1 MQSNRS
7 NAMTDESFDRSLNQ
21 FGFATVILC
30 ILTGFAAALF
40 PLDAPAGANATD
52 TERLA
57 WLAENMGSFVAG
69 WVNQIVAMLSLSGF
83 FLAIALRAR
92 HVAPLRVIL
101 AVGAVAMATMAFAI
115 PKFMA
120 VWTIPMLT
128 EASLAGGSGSAMAET
143 LLPLLNV
150 SIPFSL
156 YTSFDYLGF
165 WLYAIVAVLMM
176 GAVDRVDKPSTIA
189 AVSLGL
195 FGLGFHVAL
204 ILLLTRVIGAPDI
217 ELVFGITV
225 IPLLCLLIAMLITF
239 QRDRAPLNNSMPR

>member
-1 MQSNRS
+1 MQSNSS
-7 NAMTDESFDRSLNQ
+7 NTMVDASLDYSLNQ
-21 FGFATVILC
+21 FGFAAAILC
-30 ILTGFAAALF
+30 IVTGVAAALL
-40 PLDAPAGANATD
+40 PLDAPAGAMATD

-57 WLAENMGSFVAG
+57 WLAENRGSFVAG

-92 HVAPLRVIL
+92 HVAPLRAIL

-120 VWTIPMLT
+120 IWTIPMLT
-128 EASLAGGSGSAMAET
+128 EASVTGGSGSAMAET

-165 WLYAIVAVLMM
+165 WLYALFAVLMM
-176 GAVDRVDKPSTIA
+176 GAVDRVDRLSTIA
-189 AVSLGL
+189 AASLGL

-204 ILLLTRVIGAPDI
+204 ILLLTRVIGAADI
-217 ELVFGITV
+217 EIVFGITV
-225 IPLLCLLIAMLITF
+225 IPLLVLVLVMLAIFKRHPTP
-239 QRDRAPLNNSMPR
+239 AGGTLS

>member
-1 MQSNRS
+1 MQSNSS
-7 NAMTDESFDRSLNQ
+7 NTMVDASLDYSLNQ
-21 FGFATVILC
+21 FGFAAAILC
-30 ILTGFAAALF
+30 IVTGVAAALL
-40 PLDAPAGANATD
+40 PLDAPAGAMATD

-57 WLAENMGSFVAG
+57 WLAENRGSFVAG

-92 HVAPLRVIL
+92 HVAPLRAIL

-120 VWTIPMLT
+120 IWTIPMLT
-128 EASLAGGSGSAMAET
+128 EASVTGGSGSAMAET

-165 WLYAIVAVLMM
+165 WLYALFAVLMM
-176 GAVDRVDKPSTIA
+176 GAVDSVDRLSTIA
-189 AVSLGL
+189 AASLGL

-204 ILLLTRVIGAPDI
+204 ILLLTRVIGAADI
-217 ELVFGITV
+217 EIVFGITV
-225 IPLLCLLIAMLITF
+225 IPLLVLVLVMLAIFKRHPTP
-239 QRDRAPLNNSMPR
+239 AGGTLS

>member
-1 MQSNRS
+1 MQSATS
-7 NAMTDESFDRSLNQ
+7 NITVDASFDRSLNQ
-21 FGFATVILC
+21 FGFVTVILC
-30 ILTGFAAALF
+30 ILTGFAAALL

-69 WVNQIVAMLSLSGF
+69 WVNQIIAMLSLSGF

-120 VWTIPMLT
+120 IWTIPMLT
-128 EASLAGGSGSAMAET
+128 EASVTGGSGSEMAGT

-165 WLYAIVAVLMM
+165 WLYALFAVLML
-176 GAVDRVDKPSTIA
+176 GAVDRVDRLSTIA

-195 FGLGFHVAL
+195 FGLGFHFAL
-204 ILLLTRVIGAPDI
+204 ILLLTGVIGAADI
-217 ELVFGITV
+217 EIVFGITF
-225 IPLLCLLIAMLITF
+225 IPLLILVLVMLAVFRRERT
-239 QRDRAPLNNSMPR
+239 PLGGPLP

>member
-1 MQSNRS
+1 MQSTTS
-7 NAMTDESFDRSLNQ
+7 NITVDASFDRSLNQ
-21 FGFATVILC
+21 FGFVTVILC
-30 ILTGFAAALF
+30 ILTGFLAALL

-69 WVNQIVAMLSLSGF
+69 WVNQIIAMLSLSGF

-120 VWTIPMLT
+120 IWTIPMLT
-128 EASLAGGSGSAMAET
+128 EASVTGGSGSAMAGT

-165 WLYAIVAVLMM
+165 WLYALFAVLMM
-176 GAVDRVDKPSTIA
+176 GAVDRVDRLSTIA

-204 ILLLTRVIGAPDI
+204 ILLLTRVIGAADI
-217 ELVFGITV
+217 EIVFGITF
-225 IPLLCLLIAMLITF
+225 IPLLILVLVMLAVFRRERT
-239 QRDRAPLNNSMPR
+239 PLGEPLP

>member
-1 MQSNRS
+1 MQSTTS
-7 NAMTDESFDRSLNQ
+7 NITVDASFDRSLNQ
-21 FGFATVILC
+21 FGFVTVILC
-30 ILTGFAAALF
+30 ILTGFAAALL

-69 WVNQIVAMLSLSGF
+69 WVNQIIAMLSLSGF

-120 VWTIPMLT
+120 IWTIPMLT
-128 EASLAGGSGSAMAET
+128 EASVTGGSGSEMAGT

-165 WLYAIVAVLMM
+165 WLYALFAVLMM
-176 GAVDRVDKPSTIA
+176 GAVDRVDRLSTIA

-204 ILLLTRVIGAPDI
+204 ILLLTGVIGAADI
-217 ELVFGITV
+217 EIVFGITF
-225 IPLLCLLIAMLITF
+225 IPLLILVLVMLAVFRRERT
-239 QRDRAPLNNSMPR
+239 PLGEPLP

>member
-1 MQSNRS
+1 MQSNSS
-7 NAMTDESFDRSLNQ
+7 NTMVDASLDYSLNQ
-21 FGFATVILC
+21 FGFAAAILC
-30 ILTGFAAALF
+30 IVTGVAAALL
-40 PLDAPAGANATD
+40 PLGAPAGAMATD

-57 WLAENMGSFVAG
+57 WLAENRGSFVAG

-92 HVAPLRVIL
+92 HVAPLRAIL

-120 VWTIPMLT
+120 IWTIPMLT
-128 EASLAGGSGSAMAET
+128 EASVTGGSGSAMAET

-165 WLYAIVAVLMM
+165 WLYALFAVLMM
-176 GAVDRVDKPSTIA
+176 GAVDRVDRLSTIA
-189 AVSLGL
+189 AASLGL

-204 ILLLTRVIGAPDI
+204 ILLLTRVIGAADI
-217 ELVFGITV
+217 EIVFGITV
-225 IPLLCLLIAMLITF
+225 IPLLVLVLVMLAIFKRHPTP
-239 QRDRAPLNNSMPR
+239 AGGTLS

>member
-1 MQSNRS
+1 MQSTTS
-7 NAMTDESFDRSLNQ
+7 NITVDASFDRSLNQ
-21 FGFATVILC
+21 FGFVTVILC
-30 ILTGFAAALF
+30 ILTGFSAALL

-69 WVNQIVAMLSLSGF
+69 WVNQIIAMLSLSGF

-120 VWTIPMLT
+120 IWTIPMLT
-128 EASLAGGSGSAMAET
+128 EASVTGGSGSEMAET

-165 WLYAIVAVLMM
+165 WLYALFAVLMM
-176 GAVDRVDKPSTIA
+176 GAVDRIDKLSTITA
-189 AVSLGL
+189 ASLGL

-204 ILLLTRVIGAPDI
+204 MLLLTGVIGAADI
-217 ELVFGITV
+217 EMVFGITF
-225 IPLLCLLIAMLITF
+225 IPLLFLLLVMLAIF
-239 QRDRAPLNNSMPR
+239 RRDRTPLGG

>member
-1 MQSNRS
+1 MQSATS
-7 NAMTDESFDRSLNQ
+7 NITVDASLDRSLNQ
-21 FGFATVILC
+21 FGFVTVILC
-30 ILTGFAAALF
+30 ILTGFAAALL
-40 PLDAPAGANATD
+40 PLDAPAGVNAKD

-69 WVNQIVAMLSLSGF
+69 WVNQIIAMLSLSGF

-120 VWTIPMLT
+120 IWTIPMLT
-128 EASLAGGSGSAMAET
+128 EASVTGGSGSEMAGT

-165 WLYAIVAVLMM
+165 WLYALFAVLMM
-176 GAVDRVDKPSTIA
+176 GAVDRVDRLSTIA

-204 ILLLTRVIGAPDI
+204 ILLLTGVIGAADI
-217 ELVFGITV
+217 EIVFGITF
-225 IPLLCLLIAMLITF
+225 IPLLILVLVMLAVF
-239 QRDRAPLNNSMPR
+239 RRDRTPLGGPLP

>member
-1 MQSNRS
+1 MQSNSS
-7 NAMTDESFDRSLNQ
+7 NTMVDASLDYSLNQ
-21 FGFATVILC
+21 FGFAAAILC
-30 ILTGFAAALF
+30 IVTGVAAALL
-40 PLDAPAGANATD
+40 PLDAPAGAMATD

-57 WLAENMGSFVAG
+57 WLAENKGSFVAG

-92 HVAPLRVIL
+92 HVAPLRAIL

-120 VWTIPMLT
+120 IWTIPMLT
-128 EASLAGGSGSAMAET
+128 EASVTGGSGSAMAET

-165 WLYAIVAVLMM
+165 WLYALFAVLMM
-176 GAVDRVDKPSTIA
+176 GAVDRVDRLSTIA
-189 AVSLGL
+189 AASLGL

-204 ILLLTRVIGAPDI
+204 ILLLTRVIGAADI
-217 ELVFGITV
+217 EIVFGITV
-225 IPLLCLLIAMLITF
+225 IPLLVLVLVMLAIFKRHPTP
-239 QRDRAPLNNSMPR
+239 AGGTLS

>member
-1 MQSNRS
+1 MVDASL
-7 NAMTDESFDRSLNQ
+7 DYSLNQ
-21 FGFATVILC
+21 FGFAAAILC
-30 ILTGFAAALF
+30 IVTGVAAALL
-40 PLDAPAGANATD
+40 PLDAPAGAMATD

-57 WLAENMGSFVAG
+57 WLAENRGSFVAG

-92 HVAPLRVIL
+92 HVAPLRAIL

-120 VWTIPMLT
+120 IWTIPMLT
-128 EASLAGGSGSAMAET
+128 EASVTGGSGSAMAET

-165 WLYAIVAVLMM
+165 WLYALFAVLMM
-176 GAVDRVDKPSTIA
+176 GAVDRVDRLSTIA
-189 AVSLGL
+189 AASLGL
-195 FGLGFHVAL
+195 FGLVFHVAL
-204 ILLLTRVIGAPDI
+204 ILLLTRVIGAADI
-217 ELVFGITV
+217 EIVFGITV
-225 IPLLCLLIAMLITF
+225 IPLLVLVLVMLAIFKRHPTP
-239 QRDRAPLNNSMPR
+239 AGGTLS

>member
-1 MQSNRS
+1 MQSTTS
-7 NAMTDESFDRSLNQ
+7 NITVDASFDRSLNQ
-21 FGFATVILC
+21 FGFVTVILC
-30 ILTGFAAALF
+30 ILTGFAAALL

-69 WVNQIVAMLSLSGF
+69 WVNQIIAMLSLSGF

-120 VWTIPMLT
+120 IWTIPMLT
-128 EASLAGGSGSAMAET
+128 EASVTGGSGSEMAGT

-165 WLYAIVAVLMM
+165 WLYALFAVLMM
-176 GAVDRVDKPSTIA
+176 GSVDRVDRLSTIA

-204 ILLLTRVIGAPDI
+204 ILLLTGVIGAADI
-217 ELVFGITV
+217 EIVFGITF
-225 IPLLCLLIAMLITF
+225 IPLLILVLVMLAVFRRERT
-239 QRDRAPLNNSMPR
+239 PLGGPLP

>member
-1 MQSNRS
+1 MQSTTS
-7 NAMTDESFDRSLNQ
+7 NITVDASFDRSLNQ
-21 FGFATVILC
+21 FGFVTVILC
-30 ILTGFAAALF
+30 ILTGFAAALL

-52 TERLA
+52 NERLA

-69 WVNQIVAMLSLSGF
+69 WVNQIIAMLSLSGF

-120 VWTIPMLT
+120 IWTIPMLT
-128 EASLAGGSGSAMAET
+128 EASVTGGSGSEMAGT

-165 WLYAIVAVLMM
+165 WLYALFAVLMM
-176 GAVDRVDKPSTIA
+176 GAVDRVDRLSTIA

-204 ILLLTRVIGAPDI
+204 ILLLTGVIGAADI
-217 ELVFGITV
+217 EIVFGITF
-225 IPLLCLLIAMLITF
+225 IPLLILVLVMLAVFRRERT
-239 QRDRAPLNNSMPR
+239 PLGGPLP

>member
-1 MQSNRS
+1 MQSTTS
-7 NAMTDESFDRSLNQ
+7 NITVDASFDRSLNQ
-21 FGFATVILC
+21 FGFVTVILC
-30 ILTGFAAALF
+30 ILTGFAAALL

-69 WVNQIVAMLSLSGF
+69 WVNQIIAMLSLSGF

-120 VWTIPMLT
+120 IWTIPMLT
-128 EASLAGGSGSAMAET
+128 EASVTGGSGSEMAGT

-165 WLYAIVAVLMM
+165 WLYALFAVLMM
-176 GAVDRVDKPSTIA
+176 GAVDRIDKLSTIT

-204 ILLLTRVIGAPDI
+204 ILLLTGVIGAADI
-217 ELVFGITV
+217 EIVFGITF
-225 IPLLCLLIAMLITF
+225 IPLLILVLVMLAVF
-239 QRDRAPLNNSMPR
+239 RRDRTPLGGPLP

>member
-1 MQSNRS
+1 MQSNSS
-7 NAMTDESFDRSLNQ
+7 NTMVDASLDYSLNQ
-21 FGFATVILC
+21 FGFAAAILC
-30 ILTGFAAALF
+30 IVTGVAAALL
-40 PLDAPAGANATD
+40 PLDAPAGAMATD

-57 WLAENMGSFVAG
+57 WLAESRGSFVAG

-92 HVAPLRVIL
+92 HVAPLRAIL

-120 VWTIPMLT
+120 IWTIPMLT
-128 EASLAGGSGSAMAET
+128 EASVTGGSGSAMAET

-165 WLYAIVAVLMM
+165 WLYALFAVLMM
-176 GAVDRVDKPSTIA
+176 GAVDRVDRLSTIA
-189 AVSLGL
+189 AASLGL

-204 ILLLTRVIGAPDI
+204 ILLLTRVIGAADI
-217 ELVFGITV
+217 EIVFGITV
-225 IPLLCLLIAMLITF
+225 IPLLVLVLVMLAIFKRHPTP
-239 QRDRAPLNNSMPR
+239 AGGTLS

>member
-1 MQSNRS
+1 MQSTTS
-7 NAMTDESFDRSLNQ
+7 NITVDASFDRSLNQ
-21 FGFATVILC
+21 FGFVTVILC
-30 ILTGFAAALF
+30 ILTGFAAALL

-69 WVNQIVAMLSLSGF
+69 WVNQIIAMLSLSGF

-120 VWTIPMLT
+120 IWTIPMLT
-128 EASLAGGSGSAMAET
+128 EASVTGGSGSEMAGT

-165 WLYAIVAVLMM
+165 WLYALFAVLMM
-176 GAVDRVDKPSTIA
+176 GAVDRVDKLSTIA

-204 ILLLTRVIGAPDI
+204 ILLLTGVIGAADI
-217 ELVFGITV
+217 EIVFGITF
-225 IPLLCLLIAMLITF
+225 IPLLILVLVMLAVFRRERT
-239 QRDRAPLNNSMPR
+239 PLGGPLP

>member
-1 MQSNRS
+1 MQSTTS
-7 NAMTDESFDRSLNQ
+7 NITVDASFDRSLNQ
-21 FGFATVILC
+21 FGFVTVILC
-30 ILTGFAAALF
+30 ILTGFAAALL

-69 WVNQIVAMLSLSGF
+69 WVNQIIAMLSLSGF

-120 VWTIPMLT
+120 IWTIPMLT
-128 EASLAGGSGSAMAET
+128 EASVTGGSGSEMAGT

-165 WLYAIVAVLMM
+165 WLYALFAVLMM
-176 GAVDRVDKPSTIA
+176 GAVDRVDRLSTIA

-195 FGLGFHVAL
+195 FGLGFHFAL
-204 ILLLTRVIGAPDI
+204 ILLLTGVIGAADI
-217 ELVFGITV
+217 EIVFGITF
-225 IPLLCLLIAMLITF
+225 IPLLILVLVMLAFFRRERT
-239 QRDRAPLNNSMPR
+239 PLGGPLP

>member
-1 MQSNRS
+1 MQSATS
-7 NAMTDESFDRSLNQ
+7 NITVDASFDRSLNQ
-21 FGFATVILC
+21 FGFVTVILC
-30 ILTGFAAALF
+30 ILTGFAAALL

-69 WVNQIVAMLSLSGF
+69 WVNQIIAMLSLSGF

-92 HVAPLRVIL
+92 HVAPLRVII

-120 VWTIPMLT
+120 IWTIPMLT
-128 EASLAGGSGSAMAET
+128 EASVTGGSGSEMAGT

-165 WLYAIVAVLMM
+165 WLYALFAVLMM
-176 GAVDRVDKPSTIA
+176 GAVDRVDRLSTIA

-195 FGLGFHVAL
+195 FGLGFHFAL
-204 ILLLTRVIGAPDI
+204 ILLLTGVIGAADI
-217 ELVFGITV
+217 EIVFGITF
-225 IPLLCLLIAMLITF
+225 IPLLILVLVMLAVF
-239 QRDRAPLNNSMPR
+239 RRDRTPLGGPLP

>member
-1 MQSNRS
+1 MQSNSS
-7 NAMTDESFDRSLNQ
+7 NIMVDASLDYSLNQ
-21 FGFATVILC
+21 FGFAAAILC
-30 ILTGFAAALF
+30 IVTGVAAALL
-40 PLDAPAGANATD
+40 PLDAPAGAMATD

-57 WLAENMGSFVAG
+57 WLAENRGSFVAG

-92 HVAPLRVIL
+92 HVAPLRAIL

-120 VWTIPMLT
+120 IWTIPMLT
-128 EASLAGGSGSAMAET
+128 EASVTGGSGSAMAET

-165 WLYAIVAVLMM
+165 WLYALFAVLMM
-176 GAVDRVDKPSTIA
+176 GAVDRVDRLSTIA
-189 AVSLGL
+189 AASLGL

-204 ILLLTRVIGAPDI
+204 ILLLTRVIGAADI
-217 ELVFGITV
+217 EIVFGITV
-225 IPLLCLLIAMLITF
+225 IPLLVLVLVMLAIFKRHPTP
-239 QRDRAPLNNSMPR
+239 AGGTLS

>member
-1 MQSNRS
+1 
-7 NAMTDESFDRSLNQ
+7 
-21 FGFATVILC
+21 
-30 ILTGFAAALF
+30 
-40 PLDAPAGANATD
+40 
-52 TERLA
+52 
-57 WLAENMGSFVAG
+57 MGSFVAG
-69 WVNQIVAMLSLSGF
+69 WVNQIIAMLSLSGF

-120 VWTIPMLT
+120 IWTIPMLT
-128 EASLAGGSGSAMAET
+128 EASVTGGSGSEMAGT

-165 WLYAIVAVLMM
+165 WLYALFAVLMM
-176 GAVDRVDKPSTIA
+176 GAVDRVDRLSTIA

-195 FGLGFHVAL
+195 FGLGFHFAL
-204 ILLLTRVIGAPDI
+204 ILLLTGVIGAADI
-217 ELVFGITV
+217 EIVFGITF
-225 IPLLCLLIAMLITF
+225 IPLLILVLVMLAVFRRERT
-239 QRDRAPLNNSMPR
+239 PLGGPLP

>member
-1 MQSNRS
+1 MQSNSS
-7 NAMTDESFDRSLNQ
+7 NTMVDASLDYSLNQ
-21 FGFATVILC
+21 FGFAAAILC
-30 ILTGFAAALF
+30 IVTGVAAALL
-40 PLDAPAGANATD
+40 PLDAPAGSMATD

-57 WLAENMGSFVAG
+57 WLAENRGSFVAG

-92 HVAPLRVIL
+92 HVAPLRAIL

-120 VWTIPMLT
+120 IWTIPMLT
-128 EASLAGGSGSAMAET
+128 EASVTGGSGSAMAET

-165 WLYAIVAVLMM
+165 WLYALFAVLMM
-176 GAVDRVDKPSTIA
+176 GAVDRVDRLSTIA
-189 AVSLGL
+189 AASLGL
-195 FGLGFHVAL
+195 FDLGFHVAL
-204 ILLLTRVIGAPDI
+204 ILLLTRVIGAADI
-217 ELVFGITV
+217 EIVFGITV
-225 IPLLCLLIAMLITF
+225 IPLLVLVLVMLAIFKRHPTP
-239 QRDRAPLNNSMPR
+239 AGGTLS

>member
-1 MQSNRS
+1 MQSNSS
-7 NAMTDESFDRSLNQ
+7 NTMVDASLDYSLNQ
-21 FGFATVILC
+21 FGFAAAILC
-30 ILTGFAAALF
+30 IVTGVAAALL
-40 PLDAPAGANATD
+40 PLDAPAGAMATD

-57 WLAENMGSFVAG
+57 WLAKNRGSFVAG

-92 HVAPLRVIL
+92 HVAPLRAIL

-120 VWTIPMLT
+120 IWTIPMLT
-128 EASLAGGSGSAMAET
+128 EASVTGGSGSAMAET

-165 WLYAIVAVLMM
+165 WLYALFAVLMM
-176 GAVDRVDKPSTIA
+176 GAVDRVDRLSTIA
-189 AVSLGL
+189 AASLGL

-204 ILLLTRVIGAPDI
+204 ILLLTRVIGAADI
-217 ELVFGITV
+217 EIVFGITV
-225 IPLLCLLIAMLITF
+225 IPLLVLVLVMLAIFKRHPTP
-239 QRDRAPLNNSMPR
+239 AGGTLS

>member
-1 MQSNRS
+1 MQSNSS
-7 NAMTDESFDRSLNQ
+7 NTMVDASLDYSLNQ
-21 FGFATVILC
+21 FGFAAAILC
-30 ILTGFAAALF
+30 IVTGVAAALL
-40 PLDAPAGANATD
+40 PLDAPAGAMATD

-57 WLAENMGSFVAG
+57 WLAENRGSFVAG

-92 HVAPLRVIL
+92 HVAPLRAIL

-120 VWTIPMLT
+120 IWTIPMLT
-128 EASLAGGSGSAMAET
+128 EASVTGGSGSAMAET

-165 WLYAIVAVLMM
+165 WLYALFAVLMM
-176 GAVDRVDKPSTIA
+176 GAVDRVDRLSTIA
-189 AVSLGL
+189 AASLGL

-204 ILLLTRVIGAPDI
+204 ILLLTRVIGAADI
-217 ELVFGITV
+217 EIVFGITV
-225 IPLLCLLIAMLITF
+225 IPLLVLVLVMLAIFKRHPTP
-239 QRDRAPLNNSMPR
+239 AGWTLS

>member
-1 MQSNRS
+1 MQSNSS
-7 NAMTDESFDRSLNQ
+7 NTMVDASLDRSLNQ
-21 FGFATVILC
+21 FGFAAAILC
-30 ILTGFAAALF
+30 IVTGVAAALL
-40 PLDAPAGANATD
+40 PLDAPAGATATD

-57 WLAENMGSFVAG
+57 WLAKNMGSFVAG

-120 VWTIPMLT
+120 IWTIPMLT
-128 EASLAGGSGSAMAET
+128 EASVTGGSGSAMAET

-165 WLYAIVAVLMM
+165 WLYALFAVLMM
-176 GAVDRVDKPSTIA
+176 GAVDRVDRLSTIA
-189 AVSLGL
+189 AASLGL

-204 ILLLTRVIGAPDI
+204 ILLLTRVIGAADI
-217 ELVFGITV
+217 EIVFGITV
-225 IPLLCLLIAMLITF
+225 IPLLVLVLVMLAIFKRHPTP
-239 QRDRAPLNNSMPR
+239 AGGTLS

>member
-1 MQSNRS
+1 MQSATS
-7 NAMTDESFDRSLNQ
+7 NITVDASFDRSLNQ
-21 FGFATVILC
+21 FGFVTVILC
-30 ILTGFAAALF
+30 ILTGFAAALL

-69 WVNQIVAMLSLSGF
+69 WVNQIIAMLSLSGF

-120 VWTIPMLT
+120 IWTIPMLT
-128 EASLAGGSGSAMAET
+128 EASVTGGSGSEMAGT

-165 WLYAIVAVLMM
+165 WLYALFAVLMM
-176 GAVDRVDKPSTIA
+176 GAVDRVDRLSTIA

-204 ILLLTRVIGAPDI
+204 ILLLTGVIGAAEI
-217 ELVFGITV
+217 EIVFGITF
-225 IPLLCLLIAMLITF
+225 IPLLILVLVMLAVFRRERT
-239 QRDRAPLNNSMPR
+239 PLGGPLP

>member
-1 MQSNRS
+1 MQSNSS
-7 NAMTDESFDRSLNQ
+7 NTMVDASLDYSLNQ
-21 FGFATVILC
+21 FGFAAAILC
-30 ILTGFAAALF
+30 IVTGFAAALL
-40 PLDAPAGANATD
+40 PLDAPAGAMATD

-57 WLAENMGSFVAG
+57 WLAENRGSFVAG

-92 HVAPLRVIL
+92 HVAPLRAIL

-120 VWTIPMLT
+120 IWTIPMLT
-128 EASLAGGSGSAMAET
+128 EASVTGGSGSAMAET

-165 WLYAIVAVLMM
+165 WLYALFAVLMM
-176 GAVDRVDKPSTIA
+176 GAVDRVDRLSTIA
-189 AVSLGL
+189 AASLGL

-204 ILLLTRVIGAPDI
+204 ILLLTRVIGAADI
-217 ELVFGITV
+217 EIVFGITV
-225 IPLLCLLIAMLITF
+225 IPLLVLVLVMLAIFKRHPTP
-239 QRDRAPLNNSMPR
+239 AGGTLS

>member
-1 MQSNRS
+1 MQSATS
-7 NAMTDESFDRSLNQ
+7 NITVDASFDRSLNQ
-21 FGFATVILC
+21 FGFVTVILC
-30 ILTGFAAALF
+30 ILTGFAAALL

-69 WVNQIVAMLSLSGF
+69 WVNQIIAMLSLSGF

-120 VWTIPMLT
+120 IWTIPMLT
-128 EASLAGGSGSAMAET
+128 EASVTGGSGSEMAGT

-165 WLYAIVAVLMM
+165 WLYALFAVLMM
-176 GAVDRVDKPSTIA
+176 GAVDRVDRLSTIA

-204 ILLLTRVIGAPDI
+204 ILLLTGVIGAADI
-217 ELVFGITV
+217 EIVFGITF
-225 IPLLCLLIAMLITF
+225 IPLLILLLVMLAVF
-239 QRDRAPLNNSMPR
+239 RRDRTPFGAPLP

>member
-1 MQSNRS
+1 MQTSTSNTTIDS
-7 NAMTDESFDRSLNQ
+7 SFDRSLSQ
-21 FGFATVILC
+21 FGFAAAILC
-30 ILTGFAAALF
+30 IVTGVAAALL
-40 PLDAPAGANATD
+40 PLDAPAGATATD

-92 HVAPLRVIL
+92 HVAPLRAIL

-120 VWTIPMLT
+120 IWTIPMLT
-128 EASLAGGSGSAMAET
+128 EASVTGGSGSAMAET

-165 WLYAIVAVLMM
+165 WLYALFAVLMM
-176 GAVDRVDKPSTIA
+176 GAVDRVDRLSTIA
-189 AVSLGL
+189 AASLGL

-204 ILLLTRVIGAPDI
+204 ILLLTRVIGAADI
-217 ELVFGITV
+217 EIVFGITV
-225 IPLLCLLIAMLITF
+225 IPLLVLVLVMLAIFKRHPTP
-239 QRDRAPLNNSMPR
+239 AGGTLS

>member
-1 MQSNRS
+1 MQSNSS
-7 NAMTDESFDRSLNQ
+7 NTMADASLDCSLNQ
-21 FGFATVILC
+21 FGFAAAILC
-30 ILTGFAAALF
+30 IVTGVAAALL
-40 PLDAPAGANATD
+40 PLDAPAGAAATD

-69 WVNQIVAMLSLSGF
+69 WVNQIIAMLSLSGF
-83 FLAIALRAR
+83 FLASALRAR

-120 VWTIPMLT
+120 IWTIPMLT
-128 EASLAGGSGSAMAET
+128 EASVTGGRGSAMAET

-165 WLYAIVAVLMM
+165 WLYALFAVLMM
-176 GAVDRVDKPSTIA
+176 GAIDRGDRLSTIA
-189 AVSLGL
+189 AASLGL

-204 ILLLTRVIGAPDI
+204 ILLLTRVIGAADI
-217 ELVFGITV
+217 EIVFGITV
-225 IPLLCLLIAMLITF
+225 IPLLVLVLVMLAIFKRHPTP
-239 QRDRAPLNNSMPR
+239 AGGTLS

>member
-1 MQSNRS
+1 MQSATS
-7 NAMTDESFDRSLNQ
+7 NITVDASFDRSLNQ
-21 FGFATVILC
+21 FGFVTVILC
-30 ILTGFAAALF
+30 ILTGFAAALL

-69 WVNQIVAMLSLSGF
+69 WVNQIIAMLSLSGF

-120 VWTIPMLT
+120 IWTIPMLT
-128 EASLAGGSGSAMAET
+128 EASVTGGSGSEMAGT

-165 WLYAIVAVLMM
+165 WLYALFAVLMM
-176 GAVDRVDKPSTIA
+176 GAVDRVDRLSTIA

-195 FGLGFHVAL
+195 FGLGFHFAL
-204 ILLLTRVIGAPDI
+204 ILLLTGVIGAADI
-217 ELVFGITV
+217 EIVFGITF
-225 IPLLCLLIAMLITF
+225 IPLLILVLVMLAVFRRERT
-239 QRDRAPLNNSMPR
+239 PLGGPLP

>member
-1 MQSNRS
+1 MQSTTS
-7 NAMTDESFDRSLNQ
+7 NITVDASFDRSLNQ
-21 FGFATVILC
+21 FGFVTVILC
-30 ILTGFAAALF
+30 ILTGFSAALL

-69 WVNQIVAMLSLSGF
+69 WVNQIIAMLSLSGF

-120 VWTIPMLT
+120 IWTIPMLT
-128 EASLAGGSGSAMAET
+128 EASVTGGSGSEMAGT

-165 WLYAIVAVLMM
+165 WLYALFAVLMM
-176 GAVDRVDKPSTIA
+176 GAVDRVDRLSTIA

-195 FGLGFHVAL
+195 FGLGFHFAL
-204 ILLLTRVIGAPDI
+204 ILLLTGVIGAADI
-217 ELVFGITV
+217 EIVFGITF
-225 IPLLCLLIAMLITF
+225 IPLLILVLVMLAVFRRERT
-239 QRDRAPLNNSMPR
+239 PLGGPLP

>member
-1 MQSNRS
+1 MQSNSS
-7 NAMTDESFDRSLNQ
+7 NTMVDASLDYSLNQ
-21 FGFATVILC
+21 FGFAAAILC
-30 ILTGFAAALF
+30 IVTGVAAALL
-40 PLDAPAGANATD
+40 PLDAPAGAMATD

-57 WLAENMGSFVAG
+57 WLAENRGSFVAG

-92 HVAPLRVIL
+92 HVAPLRAIL

-120 VWTIPMLT
+120 IWTIPMLT
-128 EASLAGGSGSAMAET
+128 EASVTGGSGSAMAET

-165 WLYAIVAVLMM
+165 WLYALFAVLMM
-176 GAVDRVDKPSTIA
+176 GAVDRVDRLSTIA
-189 AVSLGL
+189 AASLGM

-204 ILLLTRVIGAPDI
+204 ILLLTRVIGAADI
-217 ELVFGITV
+217 EIVFGITV
-225 IPLLCLLIAMLITF
+225 IPLLVLVLVMLAIFKRHPTP
-239 QRDRAPLNNSMPR
+239 AGGTLS

>member
-1 MQSNRS
+1 MQSNSS
-7 NAMTDESFDRSLNQ
+7 NTMVDASLDYSLNQ
-21 FGFATVILC
+21 FGFAAAILC
-30 ILTGFAAALF
+30 IVTGVAAALL
-40 PLDAPAGANATD
+40 PLDAPAGAMATD

-57 WLAENMGSFVAG
+57 WLAENRGSFVAG

-92 HVAPLRVIL
+92 HVAPLRAIL

-120 VWTIPMLT
+120 IWTIPMLT
-128 EASLAGGSGSAMAET
+128 EASVTGGSGSAMAET

-165 WLYAIVAVLMM
+165 WLYALFAVLMM
-176 GAVDRVDKPSTIA
+176 GAVDRVDRLSTIA
-189 AVSLGL
+189 AASLGL

-204 ILLLTRVIGAPDI
+204 ILLLTRVIGAAYI
-217 ELVFGITV
+217 EIVFGITV
-225 IPLLCLLIAMLITF
+225 IPLLVLVLVMLAIFKRHPTP
-239 QRDRAPLNNSMPR
+239 AGGTLS

>member
-1 MQSNRS
+1 MQSNSS
-7 NAMTDESFDRSLNQ
+7 NTMVDASLDRSLNQ
-21 FGFATVILC
+21 FGFAAAILC
-30 ILTGFAAALF
+30 IVTGVAAALL
-40 PLDAPAGANATD
+40 PLDAPAGATATD

-83 FLAIALRAR
+83 CLAIALRAR
-92 HVAPLRVIL
+92 HVAPLRAIL

-120 VWTIPMLT
+120 IWTIPMLT
-128 EASLAGGSGSAMAET
+128 EASVTGGSGSAMAET

-156 YTSFDYLGF
+156 YTSVDYLGF
-165 WLYAIVAVLMM
+165 WLYALFAVLMM
-176 GAVDRVDKPSTIA
+176 GAVDRVDRLSTIA
-189 AVSLGL
+189 AASLGL

-204 ILLLTRVIGAPDI
+204 ILLLTRVIDAADI
-217 ELVFGITV
+217 EIVFGITV
-225 IPLLCLLIAMLITF
+225 IPLLVLVLVMLAIFKRHPTP
-239 QRDRAPLNNSMPR
+239 AGVTLS

>member
-1 MQSNRS
+1 MQSNSS
-7 NAMTDESFDRSLNQ
+7 NTMVDASLDYSLNQ
-21 FGFATVILC
+21 FGFAAAILC
-30 ILTGFAAALF
+30 IVTGVAAALL
-40 PLDAPAGANATD
+40 PLDAPAGAMATD

-57 WLAENMGSFVAG
+57 WLAENRGSFVAG

-92 HVAPLRVIL
+92 HVAPLMAIL

-120 VWTIPMLT
+120 IWTIPMLT
-128 EASLAGGSGSAMAET
+128 EASVTGGSGSAMAET

-165 WLYAIVAVLMM
+165 WLYALFAVLMM
-176 GAVDRVDKPSTIA
+176 GAVDRVDRLSTIA
-189 AVSLGL
+189 AASLGL

-204 ILLLTRVIGAPDI
+204 ILLLTRVIGAADI
-217 ELVFGITV
+217 EIVFGITV
-225 IPLLCLLIAMLITF
+225 IPLLVLVLVMLAIFKRHPTP
-239 QRDRAPLNNSMPR
+239 AGGTLS